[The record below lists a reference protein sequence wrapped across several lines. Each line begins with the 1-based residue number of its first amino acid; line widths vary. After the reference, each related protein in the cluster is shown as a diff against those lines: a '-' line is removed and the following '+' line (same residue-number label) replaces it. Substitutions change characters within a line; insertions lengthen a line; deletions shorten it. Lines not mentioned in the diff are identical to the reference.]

1 MKNSKLYLLILLNL
15 WFLKAY
21 TQQDTLRDGL
31 DVRVKYIPTLS
42 ESIKIPVNP
51 NPEQPKSSKPN
62 FNYTV
67 PDLNTAINP
76 TIYTIKPISL
86 GTMLLPKLKNNY
98 MRLGFG
104 NYLTPLA
111 EIYYN
116 SVRNKTWN
124 NGVFFKH
131 LSSSGD
137 RDFNNFSN
145 NTLAVHS
152 KRFFDKSV
160 LNVSA
165 LYHRNA
171 IYNYG
176 YNNGKPKE
184 DTLKNVYHLFDLNLG
199 LENLKSDSI
208 NLNYKVDVNYYN
220 LSNSYDLSEHNLK
233 LGGSFS
239 KKINDIPFQ
248 LYTAINSISNLS
260 NGASAQRSA
269 FIFNPRV
276 NLGDESFY
284 IKLGFNYTFF
294 ADSLDTKNHFYPIAE
309 AAYHVVPNKL
319 TILGGITGNLN
330 INTMRSITSENPF
343 VRIPTYSNT
352 NNKFEMFVGVKGSFA
367 NDFNYALQ
375 ASIANIDNLLF
386 YVQDSSSRQR
396 VIYDNGNVTLTT
408 LSADL
413 SYQVGDKW
421 RFGLLSKYYGYSMS
435 KLSNPYS
442 RPSVETKL
450 NTTYNIGDKFL
461 LRGDIFYVGERS
473 GGILSPNSGNKDA
486 VSKIKLDPFVDLNL
500 GIDYRYNKS
509 ISVFINLNNLAA
521 ARYMRW
527 TNYDVYGFNGMA
539 GVAMIF

>member
-160 LNVSA
+160 LNV
-165 LYHRNA
+165 
-171 IYNYG
+171 
-176 YNNGKPKE
+176 
-184 DTLKNVYHLFDLNLG
+184 
-199 LENLKSDSI
+199 
-208 NLNYKVDVNYYN
+208 
-220 LSNSYDLSEHNLK
+220 
-233 LGGSFS
+233 
-239 KKINDIPFQ
+239 
-248 LYTAINSISNLS
+248 
-260 NGASAQRSA
+260 
-269 FIFNPRV
+269 
-276 NLGDESFY
+276 
-284 IKLGFNYTFF
+284 
-294 ADSLDTKNHFYPIAE
+294 
-309 AAYHVVPNKL
+309 
-319 TILGGITGNLN
+319 
-330 INTMRSITSENPF
+330 
-343 VRIPTYSNT
+343 
-352 NNKFEMFVGVKGSFA
+352 
-367 NDFNYALQ
+367 
-375 ASIANIDNLLF
+375 
-386 YVQDSSSRQR
+386 
-396 VIYDNGNVTLTT
+396 
-408 LSADL
+408 
-413 SYQVGDKW
+413 
-421 RFGLLSKYYGYSMS
+421 
-435 KLSNPYS
+435 
-442 RPSVETKL
+442 
-450 NTTYNIGDKFL
+450 
-461 LRGDIFYVGERS
+461 
-473 GGILSPNSGNKDA
+473 
-486 VSKIKLDPFVDLNL
+486 
-500 GIDYRYNKS
+500 
-509 ISVFINLNNLAA
+509 
-521 ARYMRW
+521 
-527 TNYDVYGFNGMA
+527 
-539 GVAMIF
+539 